1 MQLHSESSHSSIPA
15 YGTTIPGSRAWKGRE
30 DMKIFVVE
38 DSLPVRERLIEMIGE
53 LEGFTVVGEAA
64 TAEAAVNGIR
74 RTRPDVAI
82 FDIQLAS
89 GSGIEALVDAKR
101 EQPGLRALV
110 LTNYATPQHEKASAD
125 AGAEYFL
132 DKSADFE
139 KIAEVLAAMK
149 ADATDSSNQNE
160 TR

>member
-1 MQLHSESSHSSIPA
+1 MPILRPSTRGRQQDMQLHSESGHSSIPA

-82 FDIQLAS
+82 FDIQLAT

-101 EQPGLRALV
+101 AGDFAGRWEAAYRRAHPGRV
-110 LTNYATPQHEKASAD
+110 NASFFA
-125 AGAEYFL
+125 ANPGAP
-132 DKSADFE
+132 ART
-139 KIAEVLAAMK
+139 V
-149 ADATDSSNQNE
+149 
-160 TR
+160 